1 MSKRINR
8 RDFLRWSLVAAGGS
22 IMVACAPQ
30 AAPTE
35 APAVEPKA
43 EEPKAE
49 EPQAPVEEAPGV
61 SAKQAPEFVEKVKA
75 GELPDLDQRLPVSP
89 KVLDTETIGTYGGVL
104 YQASLGIN
112 QYFDMAHVNEIYMFE
127 PNNAGTQTQADAAES
142 YEFSEDA
149 TTMTVHL
156 RKGMKWSDGEPFTAD
171 DIIYRFVEEASTEGL
186 EHWSDGMWKVAGVD
200 PEFTKVDDY
209 TVQIKFPAPFRPA
222 ASLISN
228 WTALQTT
235 FYNPAHYLKQFNPK
249 YNPDAEKMAK
259 DAGFEFWYQAYS
271 KHRGAVLDRSE
282 VGCPTLGPFVLS
294 EVETTH
300 VAWNRNPYY
309 YAVDK
314 EGNQL
319 PYCDVE
325 YMYVVENME
334 LVKAKAMS
342 GELTTFG
349 AWFTQLA
356 DMPAFKQNESKGDYI
371 TREWI
376 MPTPGALNLGFN
388 LTHKD
393 PALREIFNNVKFRQA
408 MSIAINRQEI
418 IDKLY
423 FGKAEVF
430 QVTVDKNCSFYKEE
444 WGKAFTQYD
453 VDEANR
459 LLDEVGLEWDADKK
473 FRLRPDG
480 QPMQVVIHH
489 QPEFQPS
496 TLEMVKGYWDAVGVQ
511 TDVKQIARDLYN
523 TMGPANDL
531 TVGVWNADRMI
542 ELRVFQ
548 PGVTKFEPNSEIAYA
563 VPWAIWRETK
573 GDESLLAEGQPK
585 PEEPPQEWQDQ
596 FALMDK
602 WYTVT
607 NDEDYKTVGQQVWQ
621 FFSDQVVLI
630 GLYGYPVQPQ
640 VVKNGL
646 MNIPEV
652 ANLDDGLNWFKSI
665 HPEGF
670 YWKA

>member
-1 MSKRINR
+1 M
-8 RDFLRWSLVAAGGS
+8 
-22 IMVACAPQ
+22 APET
-30 AAPTE
+30 PS
-35 APAVEPKA
+35 
-43 EEPKAE
+43 
-49 EPQAPVEEAPGV
+49 V
-61 SAKQAPEFVEKVKA
+61 STKQAPALIELVKA
-75 GELPDLDQRLPVSP
+75 GTLPDVDQRLPVSP
-89 KVLDTETIGTYGGVL
+89 KVLETESIGVYGGVL

-127 PNNAGTQTQADAAES
+127 PNNAGTATQPDAAES
-142 YEFSEDA
+142 YEFSADA
-149 TTMTVHL
+149 KTMTVHL
-156 RKGMKWSDGEPFTAD
+156 RKGMRWSDGEPFTAD
-171 DIIYRFVEEASTEGL
+171 DIIYRMVDEPSYKGL
-186 EHWSDGMWKVAGVD
+186 EHWSDGMWKVAGLD
-200 PEFTKVDDY
+200 STFTKLDDY
-209 TVQIKFPAPFRPA
+209 TVEIQFPAPFRPA

-235 FYNPAHYLKQFNPK
+235 FYNPKHYLEQFNPAN
-249 YNPDAEKMAK
+249 NPDAEQMAK
-259 DAGFEFWYQAYS
+259 DAGFEFWYQAYA
-271 KHRGAVLDRSE
+271 KHRDAVLNRAE
-282 VGCPTLGPFVLS
+282 IGCPTLGPYVLS
-294 EVETTH
+294 EVNTTN

-319 PYCDVE
+319 PYCDTE

-349 AWFTQLA
+349 AWFSQLA
-356 DMPAFKQNESKGDYI
+356 DMPAFKQNESKGNYT

-376 MPTPGALNLGFN
+376 MPTPGALNVAFN

-393 PALREIFNNVKFRQA
+393 PVLREIFNNLKFRQA

-430 QVTVDKNCSFYKEE
+430 QVTVDKNCSFYKDE
-444 WGKAFTQYD
+444 WGKAFAQYD
-453 VDEANR
+453 VDEANK
-459 LLDEVGLEWDADKK
+459 LLDEVGVAWDASKK
-473 FRLRPDG
+473 FRVRPDG
-480 QPMQVVIHH
+480 KPLQIVIHH
-489 QPEFQPS
+489 QPEYQPS
-496 TLEMVKGYWDAVGVQ
+496 VLEMVKGYWDAVGVQ

-548 PGVTKFEPNSEIAYA
+548 PGVTKFEPNSEMGYA
-563 VPWAIWRETK
+563 HPWAIWRQTK
-573 GDESLLAEGQPK
+573 GDESLLQEGQAP
-585 PEEPPQEWQDQ
+585 PEEPPQEWIDQ
-596 FALMDK
+596 FNLMDK

-621 FFSDQVVLI
+621 FFSDQLVLI

-646 MNIPEV
+646 MNIPVV

-670 YWKA
+670 YWQA